1 MDGQPPVLDAEALF
15 VFVQVTRAG
24 GFSSAARRLGRAQS
38 AVSQAIR
45 KLERALGQPLF
56 VRAGR
61 ASVPTHAARTLLPH
75 AERALSALAQARD
88 AVAALGALRAGTLS
102 LGASDT
108 LACHFLPPALAEMRR
123 RHPGVELSLDNRPSP
138 LVAAR
143 VAEGALDLGVVTLPL
158 PSGLRSLG
166 RPLEERLSFTTLAPF
181 EEVVACPVDH
191 PLAELQRIPLARLA
205 EHPLLLLDRATGAR
219 AHLDAAF
226 VERGLS
232 PTTAMES
239 TSVEVLGRLVALG
252 FGVSVLPA
260 MALVADVRAGR
271 LAVRPLVGV
280 PSRPRR
286 LVAAVTAR
294 DVPPSSA
301 AAALLS
307 ILRRRPS

>member
-1 MDGQPPVLDAEALF
+1 MDGQPPVLDAEAIF

-75 AERALSALAQARD
+75 AERALAALAQARD

-138 LVAAR
+138 AVAAR
-143 VAEGALDLGVVTLPL
+143 VAEGVLDLGVVTLPL
-158 PSGLRSLG
+158 PPGLRFGG
-166 RPLEERLSFTTLAPF
+166 RPPEERLAFTPLAPF

-191 PLAELQRIPLARLA
+191 PLAELQRIPLGRLA

-219 AHLDAAF
+219 AHLDGAF
-226 VERGLS
+226 AERGLS
-232 PTTAMES
+232 PTVAMES

-271 LAVRPLVGV
+271 LAVRPLVGL
-280 PSRPRR
+280 PRRPRR
-286 LVAAVTAR
+286 VVAAVTAR